1 MRYELDY
8 GRSKLNFTL
17 PDSIKPTVIHAGVR
31 EKLRDPLGRT
41 RETLKNPVGTPPL
54 LDMLRAKKPKNV
66 VIVVNDITRPTP
78 YDILFPPLLEVLA
91 EAGIRD
97 EQITLLIALGIHD
110 PHTDKQNLEVYG
122 EEIVRRFKIIN
133 HDGTDQANLVKL
145 GTFKSGYDF
154 IVNRMVVEADFLI
167 ALGVVMPHYFAGFSG
182 GRKSILPGLTSKET
196 VEKNHA
202 RMVELMDYLP
212 PIDENPVSNEMIE
225 AARQVGLDFILNV
238 VTNPAKEVV
247 FVAGGEVHG
256 AWRRAVEVS
265 ASMYETYFDSY
276 VDVSIA
282 CASGHPRDIN
292 VYQAQ
297 KGLDHA
303 DRITRPGGTIIM
315 AADCPESWGEHI
327 FEEWIRRRWEPAKVM
342 REVKANFVLGAHK
355 AFAYA
360 KVAAEKE
367 IYWISSLT
375 ADETSLI
382 WAKKAN
388 SVQEAV
394 DAALAKHGPAS
405 SWAYLPEG
413 SLVLPVPRR

>member
-1 MRYELDY
+1 
-8 GRSKLNFTL
+8 
-17 PDSIKPTVIHAGVR
+17 
-31 EKLRDPLGRT
+31 
-41 RETLKNPVGTPPL
+41 
-54 LDMLRAKKPKNV
+54 
-66 VIVVNDITRPTP
+66 
-78 YDILFPPLLEVLA
+78 
-91 EAGIRD
+91 
-97 EQITLLIALGIHD
+97 
-110 PHTDKQNLEVYG
+110 
-122 EEIVRRFKIIN
+122 
-133 HDGTDQANLVKL
+133 
-145 GTFKSGYDF
+145 
-154 IVNRMVVEADFLI
+154 
-167 ALGVVMPHYFAGFSG
+167 MPHYFAGFSG

-247 FVAGGEVHG
+247 FVAGGEVHA
-256 AWRRAVEVS
+256 AWRKAVEVS
-265 ASMYETYFDSY
+265 ASMYEAFFDNH
-276 VDVSIA
+276 VDVSIT

-303 DRITRPGGTIIM
+303 DRITRPGGTIIV
-315 AADCPESWGEHI
+315 AADCPEKWGEHI
-327 FEEWIRRRWEPAKVM
+327 FEEWIRRRWEPAGVM

-355 AFAYA
+355 AFAFA

-367 IYWISSLT
+367 IHWISSLT

-413 SLVLPVPRR
+413 SLVLPVPRH